1 MVALWN
7 GADRADAAAG
17 DAGAEAA
24 SSDAARHRPVPLLLV
39 ERLERNWALSA
50 ALILLGIVI
59 ASAM

>member
-7 GADRADAAAG
+7 GADRADAAGA
-17 DAGAEAA
+17 DASAEAA
-24 SSDAARHRPVPLLLV
+24 TTDAARHRPLPLLLV

-50 ALILLGIVI
+50 AVILLGIVV